1 MACPAA
7 PLVRQELLVSMDQTG
22 LGACP
27 VQFLGQAS
35 PRGFS
40 GFSGSPNPQKHSLW
54 VLAVSRGREAGS
66 VDSEAV
72 AFYFCSP
79 CLSDLKG
86 RGSRPQSRR
95 RLACEAQ

>member
-7 PLVRQELLVSMDQTG
+7 LLVRQELLVSVDQTG

-35 PRGFS
+35 PG
-40 GFSGSPNPQKHSLW
+40 GFSGSSNPQKHSLQ

-66 VDSEAV
+66 VDCETV
-72 AFYFCSP
+72 AFCCCSP

-86 RGSRPQSRR
+86 KRTLGP
-95 RLACEAQ
+95 RLGEEGWCVVSG